1 MPTSVG
7 YHNYNVEF
15 LQTLV
20 MLEHLASFLEY
31 LQENIFEPLGM
42 IDTSFNLR
50 GEPMVCSPNDAIKTF
65 HNSGLDELYLGDYL
79 IHK

>member
-1 MPTSVG
+1 ME
-7 YHNYNVEF
+7 NN
-15 LQTLV
+15 L
-20 MLEHLASFLEY
+20 SFYKLINSFY
-31 LQENIFEPLGM
+31 KKTGIPILLN
-42 IDTSFNLR
+42 TSFNLR